1 MSEDAKTVGVG
12 HYNGG
17 EYGDYWDVL
26 FTAPAATEQNSHR
39 KYLIS

>member
-17 EYGDYWDVL
+17 EYGDYWDVQQQI
-26 FTAPAATEQNSHR
+26 EQNSHR

>member
-17 EYGDYWDVL
+17 EYGDYWQQQI
-26 FTAPAATEQNSHR
+26 EQNSHR